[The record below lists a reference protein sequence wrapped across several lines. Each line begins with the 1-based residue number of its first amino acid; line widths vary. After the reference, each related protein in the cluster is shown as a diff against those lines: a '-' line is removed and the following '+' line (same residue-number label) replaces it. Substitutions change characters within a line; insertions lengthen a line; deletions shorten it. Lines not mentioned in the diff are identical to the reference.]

1 MLVIASFRH
10 HTHTQ
15 EDSLILSTR
24 FEQALTYAAILHS
37 GQVKKG
43 TAVPYI
49 GHLLT
54 VTGIALLHDAVE
66 DAGGKGV
73 SLRSVVG
80 SVSAWRRSSRDA
92 LTQTSRRNPI
102 GTNGSVSM
110 SSTCNTRRTPRCSS
124 SVF

>member
-1 MLVIASFRH
+1 MVS
-10 HTHTQ
+10 TQ
-15 EDSLILSTR
+15 ANAHLPGGYLILSTR

-37 GQVKKG
+37 GQVKKAS
-43 TAVPYI
+43 AVPYI

-54 VTGIALLHDAVE
+54 VTGIALEHGADEDEAIAALLHDAVE

-102 GTNGSVSM
+102 GTNGSV
-110 SSTCNTRRTPRCSS
+110 
-124 SVF
+124 